1 LQFRTALM
9 MGLIL
14 TYLWRFQDLSSILT
28 PFRIP
33 LILSLTA
40 MLTLLLDPREKVL
53 WQALARPYVW
63 LYLLWSLWLGVGVPF
78 GLDSP
83 DAWDYWSY
91 NHLTNLV
98 MFVFLLSTVR
108 SQTSIRFA
116 IGAHLAG
123 VSVITFYYI
132 KQGWPTDFTPIA
144 GYDRNDLALMFNLAI
159 PVGFFYA
166 LTEKHRRM
174 RWAAWTLVGLVG
186 LSTVLTQSRGGFLT
200 IAAAVVFLS
209 FRVRRIK
216 LGQRFLPAVA
226 LVLATVFAP
235 EDVKD
240 RLSTILETE
249 DDYNRTMAS
258 GRVQIWERG
267 IVYMLDRPMT
277 GVGMD
282 GFFRAESRI
291 APLEVLQLPGW
302 RGHAPHNVFVQAGAE
317 SGVVGLILFIA
328 SLIAA
333 VVAVNRTRARLVRRR
348 APEHW
353 ILLADLLTTS
363 FLAYAV
369 GGFFLSWAYSPF
381 VMFLFALVA
390 GYQASEEAMVKAS
403 RPTPKRRRSTRRR
416 PPRPVGGARPAPIVL
431 GTSRD

>member
-1 LQFRTALM
+1 MQFRTALM

-14 TYLWRFQDLSSILT
+14 TYLWRFQDLSPILR

-33 LILSLTA
+33 LILSLVA
-40 MLTLLLDPREKVL
+40 MATLLLDPKEKVL
-53 WQALARPYVW
+53 WRALARPYVV
-63 LYLLWSLWLGVGVPF
+63 LYLLWSAWLAVGVPF
-78 GLDSP
+78 ALESP
-83 DAWDYWSY
+83 DAWDYWSSS
-91 NHLTNLV
+91 HLTNLV

-116 IGAHLAG
+116 IGAHLVG

-132 KQGWPTDFTPIA
+132 KQGWPTSFTPIV
-144 GYDRNDLALMFNLAI
+144 GYDRNDVALMFNLAI

-174 RWAAWTLVGLVG
+174 RWAAWALVGAVG
-186 LSTVLTQSRGGFLT
+186 LSTILTQSRGGFLT
-200 IAAAVVFLS
+200 VAAAVVFLS

-216 LGQRFLPAVA
+216 LAQRFLPIVA
-226 LVLATVFAP
+226 LVLGTVFAP

-249 DDYNRTMAS
+249 EDYNRTMAS

-267 IVYMLDRPMT
+267 IVYMRDRPMT

-282 GFFRAESRI
+282 NFFVAENRI
-291 APLEVLQLPGW
+291 APPDILRLPRW
-302 RGHAPHNVFVQAGAE
+302 RGHAPHNIFVQSGAE
-317 SGVVGLILFIA
+317 SGMVGLILFTA

-333 VVAVNRTRARLVRRR
+333 VISLNRTRARLVRKR
-348 APEHW
+348 ASENW
-353 ILLADLLTTS
+353 ILLADLLTAS
-363 FLAYAV
+363 FLAYCV

-390 GYQASEEAMVKAS
+390 GYQASEEAMVRAS
-403 RPTPKRRRSTRRR
+403 RTGRKVRPPGRRR
-416 PPRPVGGARPAPIVL
+416 PRPTAGPRPAPIVL
-431 GTSRD
+431 GTPEP